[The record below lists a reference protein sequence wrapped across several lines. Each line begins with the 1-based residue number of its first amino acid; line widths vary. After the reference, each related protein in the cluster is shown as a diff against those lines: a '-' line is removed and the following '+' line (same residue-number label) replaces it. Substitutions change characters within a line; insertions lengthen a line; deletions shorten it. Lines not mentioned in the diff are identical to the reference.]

1 MADWMW
7 TADAE
12 RVSDCAGIGLLGE
25 ADDGEFYV
33 RRYQDPW
40 VGIGWWRRFSPRNPL
55 HWLAYWRS
63 RRRNELVMLEVIP
76 RG

>member
-12 RVSDCAGIGLLGE
+12 RVSVNAASGLLGE

-33 RRYQDPW
+33 RRYADPW
-40 VGIGWWRRFSPRNPL
+40 VGIGWWTRFSPTNPL
-55 HWLAYWRS
+55 HWLAY
-63 RRRNELVMLEVIP
+63 
-76 RG
+76 